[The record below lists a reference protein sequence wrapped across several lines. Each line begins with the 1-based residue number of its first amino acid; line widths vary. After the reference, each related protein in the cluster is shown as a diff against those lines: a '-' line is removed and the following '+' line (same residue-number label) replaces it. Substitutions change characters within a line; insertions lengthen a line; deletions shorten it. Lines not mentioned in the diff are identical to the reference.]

1 MLSTLFGD
9 DTPNGTPINFD
20 EDLDFR
26 RREGRKMSYRK
37 SSHVERLSC
46 QRLRESSQW

>member
-9 DTPNGTPINFD
+9 DVPNGTPINFD
-20 EDLDFR
+20 EEDLDFR

-37 SSHVERLSC
+37 SSHVARLS
-46 QRLRESSQW
+46 